1 MDTVLIQKV
10 LTHLAYPAGFIGLMM
25 ALIVICRFLYLS
37 DLAKKFAWL
46 GIIVFLLSS
55 NIYVANFLTSHLEQ
69 KYPQFSIKETPKA
82 DAIVVLGGS
91 LSPPTHPRKFAQFTA
106 QSNRFWLA
114 AQLFKA
120 GKAKRIILTGGNVF
134 EKIGISAESIYIRRK
149 LIAMGIPKEAIIVE
163 SNSRTTRENATE
175 TEKILKK
182 INAKSALLV
191 TSAIH
196 MPRSIQLF
204 SVLSA
209 NVIPVPSDIIVTR
222 DYAPTSLQLIPNVN
236 AMALTTKA
244 LHEYYGILTESINRF
259 INGV

>member
-1 MDTVLIQKV
+1 MCIRD
-10 LTHLAYPAGFIGLMM
+10 
-25 ALIVICRFLYLS
+25 R
-37 DLAKKFAWL
+37 
-46 GIIVFLLSS
+46 
-55 NIYVANFLTSHLEQ
+55 
-69 KYPQFSIKETPKA
+69 
-82 DAIVVLGGS
+82 
-91 LSPPTHPRKFAQFTA
+91 
-106 QSNRFWLA
+106 
-114 AQLFKA
+114 
-120 GKAKRIILTGGNVF
+120 RIILTGGNVF

-244 LHEYYGILTESINRF
+244 LHEYYGIWTESINRL
-259 INGV
+259 INGF